1 MSEYRNVFW
10 NELDQKMW
18 RTTTSA
24 GDVSVRYEYVG
35 TMTRAEYDLL
45 IEILWELFDDDKITL
60 DQFQKIFGDIRT
72 FCDQIK
78 NLVEKA

>member
-72 FCDQIK
+72 FCDQVK

>member
-35 TMTRAEYDLL
+35 TMTRAEHDLL

-72 FCDQIK
+72 FCDQVK

>member
-72 FCDQIK
+72 FCDQVK
-78 NLVEKA
+78 N